1 MTNLHKTKPMKRNQ
15 PNISGIEKA
24 AVDIAFHQ
32 SVLKQYELDPM
43 ELIRLDAM
51 RSQNRNAMKTCKLII
66 DNKWNTMTLSL
77 IERGWLQW
85 DTDQH
90 LSLTHKSIRILSL
103 LETLIWKN

>member
-1 MTNLHKTKPMKRNQ
+1 MKRNQ
-15 PNISGIEKA
+15 PKISFSEKA
-24 AVDIAFHQ
+24 AVDITFHQ
-32 SVLKQYELDPM
+32 SVIEQHRLDHFELM
-43 ELIRLDAM
+43 RLDAM
-51 RSQNRNAMKTCKLII
+51 RSQNRNAMETCKLLI
-66 DNKWNTMTLSL
+66 DHKWNTMTLSL